1 MMHTEARILV
11 VDDEKNCLR
20 AIKDVLELEKIPCL
34 TADSATRALYY
45 LERYDIDIVLTD
57 VKMPKNSGMELVRKI
72 KSQNNDTYVIMMTGY
87 ASIQDAVE
95 AMKLGAYQYIM
106 KPIIMNDLLV
116 QIHEIFEKIDKSPQ
130 QASSDII
137 SGVPAG
143 KALLGNT
150 ERIKNIGQLISK
162 IANTDLPV
170 LILGESGT
178 GKELAA
184 TAIHYAGERARKNFV
199 PINCAAL
206 PDTLLESELFG
217 YRKGAFTDARNSKIG
232 KFAQA
237 DGGTLFLD
245 EIGDMKPSM
254 QVKLLRVLE
263 EKEYHPL
270 GSDKSIKVDFRLIS
284 ATNKDIN
291 DILKD
296 GSFRSD
302 LYYRLNAV
310 QISMPPLRE
319 IPQDIPLLARHF
331 ADEFAHKYNLKKIK
345 ISQAII
351 NMLQSYSWP
360 GNVRELANTIRRS
373 IALCDGSELKSFDL
387 PQHIID
393 PESTGPESPSEQT
406 SLKLSEL
413 EKQHIQYVLHLAN
426 SNKSL
431 AANMLGIHRDT
442 LLRKLKRYEIKE

>member
-1 MMHTEARILV
+1 MMHTDARILI
-11 VDDEKNCLR
+11 VDDEKNCLQ
-20 AIKDVLELEKIPCL
+20 AINDVFDIEGIPCM
-34 TADSATRALYY
+34 TANSVQKALEII
-45 LERYDIDIVLTD
+45 ERYDIDIVLTD
-57 VKMPKNSGMELVRKI
+57 VKMPKKSGMQLLQEI
-72 KSQNNDTYVIMMTGY
+72 KSRNNDIYVIMMTGY
-87 ASIQDAVE
+87 ASINDAVE
-95 AMKLGAYQYIM
+95 AMKSGAYQYIM

-116 QIHEIFEKIDKSPQ
+116 QIREILEKIDKPSQRPVT
-130 QASSDII
+130 DIRK
-137 SGVPAG
+137 GLPEG
-143 KALLGNT
+143 KVLLGNS

-184 TAIHYAGERARKNFV
+184 TAIHFAGSRARKNFV

-217 YRKGAFTDARNSKIG
+217 HRKGAFTDARSDKIG
-232 KFAQA
+232 KFARA

-291 DILKD
+291 DILKN
-296 GSFRSD
+296 STFRSD

-319 IPQDIPLLARHF
+319 IPQDIPLLATHF
-331 ADEFAHKYNLKKIK
+331 AKEFAAKYNLKQVRIPET
-345 ISQAII
+345 II
-351 NMLQSYSWP
+351 QTLQTYSWP
-360 GNVRELANTIRRS
+360 GNVRELANTIRRA
-373 IALCDGSELKSFDL
+373 IALCEGAELRRFDL
-387 PQHIID
+387 PQHIINPEDQSAESKAD
-393 PESTGPESPSEQT
+393 PK

-413 EKQHIQYVLHLAN
+413 EKKHIQHVLHLADA
-426 SNKSL
+426 NKSL

-442 LLRKLKRYEIKE
+442 LLRKLKRYGINQ